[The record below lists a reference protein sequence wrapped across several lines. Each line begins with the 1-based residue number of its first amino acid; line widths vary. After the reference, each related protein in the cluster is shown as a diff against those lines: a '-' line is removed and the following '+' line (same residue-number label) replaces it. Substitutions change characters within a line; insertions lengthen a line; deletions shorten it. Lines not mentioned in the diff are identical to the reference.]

1 MRICASGVSGV
12 HLAHRCTARLCC
24 RCANVWLNSGRIAQ
38 SSSFPFNDAGRTMIR
53 LKQLSMH
60 YTLGGSRI
68 DILREVDVDIAAGER
83 VAIAGPSGT
92 GKTSLL
98 LLLAGLERPA
108 SGSVVFDGRPL
119 EALDRDQLAD
129 LRRDHMG
136 IIFQSFHL
144 VPSLTALDNAA
155 LPLEIAGRRD
165 ARERARALLDK
176 VGLGARLDHY
186 PGQLSGGEQQRVAIA
201 RALVHEPKLVLADEP
216 TGNLDDRTGAAIG
229 ELLLHLNAESSTTLV
244 LVTHDMA
251 FARRCDR
258 VLQLTGGRLTDMNP
272 AREPAHAQ
280 PA

>member
-1 MRICASGVSGV
+1 
-12 HLAHRCTARLCC
+12 
-24 RCANVWLNSGRIAQ
+24 
-38 SSSFPFNDAGRTMIR
+38 MIR
-53 LKQLSMH
+53 LDRLSMH
-60 YTLGGSRI
+60 YQLGAARI
-68 DILREVDVDIAAGER
+68 DILREVDLDIAAGER

-108 SGSVVFDGRPL
+108 AGSVLFDGRAL
-119 EALDRDQLAD
+119 EAMDRDQLAD

-136 IIFQSFHL
+136 IVFQSFHL
-144 VPSLTALDNAA
+144 VPSLSALDNAA

-165 ARERARALLDK
+165 ARERARAMLDR

-229 ELLLHLNAESSTTLV
+229 ELLLHLNAETNTTLV
-244 LVTHDMA
+244 LVTHDMT
-251 FARRCDR
+251 FAARCDR
-258 VLQLTGGRLTDMNP
+258 VLRLADGRLG
-272 AREPAHAQ
+272 EAQ
-280 PA
+280 PATGRGDVRPA

>member
-1 MRICASGVSGV
+1 
-12 HLAHRCTARLCC
+12 
-24 RCANVWLNSGRIAQ
+24 
-38 SSSFPFNDAGRTMIR
+38 MIR
-53 LKQLSMH
+53 LNQLSMH
-60 YTLGGSRI
+60 YTLGDSRI
-68 DILREVDVDIAAGER
+68 DILREVDLEIAAGER

-98 LLLAGLERPA
+98 LLLAGLERPTA
-108 SGSVVFDGRPL
+108 GSVVFDGEAL
-119 EALDRDQLAD
+119 EMLDRDQLAD
-129 LRRDHMG
+129 LRCKHMG
-136 IIFQSFHL
+136 IVFQSFHL

-155 LPLEIAGRRD
+155 LPMEIAGRRD

-216 TGNLDDRTGAAIG
+216 TGNLDDGTGAAIG
-229 ELLLHLNAESSTTLV
+229 DLLLHLNAESSTTLV

-258 VLQLTGGRLTDMNP
+258 VLGLSGGRLSEIHP
-272 AREPAHAQ
+272 GQVHAHAQ
-280 PA
+280 PD